1 MGPAIKIKGIEQTNQ
16 SVEMIA
22 VQVTDKDMIDLTKLR
37 SKTDKLHLTAFTT
50 IDESVKLL
58 SGQQLASWI
67 ASKGRSSRIGP

>member
-22 VQVTDKDMIDLTKLR
+22 VQVTNKNMIDLTKLR
-37 SKTDKLHLTAFTT
+37 PKTNKLHLTAFTT